1 MSVLI
6 AIAPKMYRDTVAFAL
21 TSRRSGIEVEAVS
34 PQELDGEAASVK
46 PDVLVCHDDAATE
59 VREGVSHR
67 VEILY
72 TDSMNARVVSDGR
85 EESVEDIGVER
96 LLSVVDAAR
105 ERTTPYYSPPGVR

>member
-1 MSVLI
+1 MRVLI
-6 AIAPKMYRDTVAFAL
+6 AIAPKMYRDTVAFTL

-34 PQELDGEAASVK
+34 PEELDGEAASVK
-46 PDVLVCHDDAATE
+46 PDVLVCHDDASPE
-59 VREGVSHR
+59 VRERVSHR

-96 LLSVVDAAR
+96 LLVLMDAA
-105 ERTTPYYSPPGVR
+105 EKGPTFSPG